1 MILHL
6 NRNAFAFSLA
16 GLAFLLYFSVFAN
29 ARVKHVYKLMLMD
42 YRGNTKIEYTTSDP
56 STYIVYNGG
65 SALIKGFR
73 VLERWSVHVNASLYG
88 KSLVDLD
95 PAKFRRAVV
104 SNSLNATKPV
114 ALPTSTAVS
123 AQVYQVNGDPNLTP
137 PLVSIG
143 ASSDL
148 LNSSFASVG
157 LLSRQARDR
166 FAKVGE
172 VGKTARVSHLVTP
185 RIQSVVGTSVD
196 SVDAEM
202 ADISQVTDYD
212 LSQSSAAIPKTNDP
226 KTNELGKSL
235 YTGLALTQRSGL
247 GQLDQKDPLVQKLD
261 STVLRRLRRYDGL
274 ITLAATRNGLDP
286 NLLKALVYIESAG
299 NYKAVSPKQA
309 MGLTQLRIP
318 TAREMGVKNI
328 FNPQQNLL
336 GGAKYLSQ
344 QLKTFKKEST
354 ALAAYNAGP
363 TRVRR
368 NNTLPTET
376 RNYVKRVL
384 AVRDILASR

>member
-73 VLERWSVHVNASLYG
+73 VLERWSVHVDASLYG
-88 KSLVDLD
+88 QSLVDLD
-95 PAKFRRAVV
+95 PAKYRKAVV
-104 SNSLNATKPV
+104 SSSLNATR
-114 ALPTSTAVS
+114 SVS
-123 AQVYQVNGDPNLTP
+123 PSATTVMNAQMLQVNDNSSRTS
-137 PLVSIG
+137 PLATTDIN
-143 ASSDL
+143 SDL
-148 LNSSFASVG
+148 LNNSFVG
-157 LLSRQARDR
+157 PRLAARQNKDR
-166 FAKVGE
+166 FAKVGGF
-172 VGKTARVSHLVTP
+172 GKTTRVSHLVTP
-185 RIQSVVGTSVD
+185 GIQGVAVTSVD
-196 SVDAEM
+196 GET
-202 ADISQVTDYD
+202 ADISQETGLD
-212 LSQSSAAIPKTNDP
+212 LSQPLTVIPKA
-226 KTNELGKSL
+226 NELGKSI
-235 YTGLALTQRSGL
+235 YAGSVSTQRKDL
-247 GQLDQKDPLVQKLD
+247 AQKDLLVKKLD
-261 STVLRRLRRYDGL
+261 STVLRRLRRYDRL
-274 ITLAATRNGLDP
+274 ITHAAAQNGLDP

-299 NYKAVSPKQA
+299 NYKAVSPKRA

-318 TAREMGVKNI
+318 TAREMGVKNV

-344 QLKTFKKEST
+344 QLKAFKNEST

-368 NNTLPTET
+368 GNTLPTET
-376 RNYVKRVL
+376 RSYVKRVL
-384 AVRDILASR
+384 AVRNILASR

>member
-73 VLERWSVHVNASLYG
+73 VLERWSVHVDASLYG
-88 KSLVDLD
+88 QSLVDLD
-95 PAKFRRAVV
+95 PAQYRKAVV
-104 SNSLNATKPV
+104 SSSLNATRAVSPS
-114 ALPTSTAVS
+114 ATTAVN
-123 AQVYQVNGDPNLTP
+123 AQMLQVND
-137 PLVSIG
+137 
-143 ASSDL
+143 
-148 LNSSFASVG
+148 NSSRISPLATIDVNSDSLNNSFVG
-157 LLSRQARDR
+157 SRLASRQDKDR
-166 FAKVGE
+166 FAKVGGF
-172 VGKTARVSHLVTP
+172 GKTTRVSYLVTP
-185 RIQSVVGTSVD
+185 GIQGVAVTSVD
-196 SVDAEM
+196 GET
-202 ADISQVTDYD
+202 ADISQETGLDFD
-212 LSQSSAAIPKTNDP
+212 LSQPLTVIPEV
-226 KTNELGKSL
+226 NELGKSI
-235 YTGLALTQRSGL
+235 YDGSVSTQRRDL
-247 GQLDQKDPLVQKLD
+247 AQKDPLVKKLD
-261 STVLRRLRRYDGL
+261 STVLRRLRRYDRL
-274 ITLAATRNGLDP
+274 ITHAAAQNGLDP

-299 NYKAVSPKQA
+299 NYKAVSPKRA

-318 TAREMGVKNI
+318 TAREMGVKNV

-344 QLKTFKKEST
+344 QLKAFKNEST

-368 NNTLPTET
+368 GNTLPTET
-376 RNYVKRVL
+376 RSYVKRVL
-384 AVRDILASR
+384 AVRNILASK

>member
-73 VLERWSVHVNASLYG
+73 VLERWSVHVDASLYG
-88 KSLVDLD
+88 QSLVDLD
-95 PAKFRRAVV
+95 PAQYRKAVV
-104 SNSLNATKPV
+104 SSSLNATRAVSPS
-114 ALPTSTAVS
+114 ATTAVN
-123 AQVYQVNGDPNLTP
+123 AQMLQVNDNSSRTS
-137 PLVSIG
+137 PLATIDIN
-143 ASSDL
+143 SDL
-148 LNSSFASVG
+148 LNNSFVG
-157 LLSRQARDR
+157 ARLASRQNKDR
-166 FAKVGE
+166 FAKVGGF
-172 VGKTARVSHLVTP
+172 GKTTRVSHLVTP
-185 RIQSVVGTSVD
+185 GIQGVAVTSVD
-196 SVDAEM
+196 GET
-202 ADISQVTDYD
+202 ADVSQETGLDFD
-212 LSQSSAAIPKTNDP
+212 LSQPLTVIPEANK
-226 KTNELGKSL
+226 LGKSI
-235 YTGLALTQRSGL
+235 YAGSVSTQRKDL
-247 GQLDQKDPLVQKLD
+247 AQKDPLVKKLD
-261 STVLRRLRRYDGL
+261 STVLRRLRRYDRL
-274 ITLAATRNGLDP
+274 ITHAAAQNGLDP

-318 TAREMGVKNI
+318 TAREMGVKNV

-344 QLKTFKKEST
+344 QLKAFKNEST

-368 NNTLPTET
+368 GNTLPTET
-376 RNYVKRVL
+376 RSYVKRVL
-384 AVRDILASR
+384 AVRNILASR

>member
-73 VLERWSVHVNASLYG
+73 VLERWSVHVDASLYG
-88 KSLVDLD
+88 QSLVDLD
-95 PAKFRRAVV
+95 PAQYRKAVV
-104 SNSLNATKPV
+104 SSSLNATRAVSPS
-114 ALPTSTAVS
+114 ATTAVN
-123 AQVYQVNGDPNLTP
+123 AQMLQVNDNSIRTP
-137 PLVSIG
+137 TLATIDVN
-143 ASSDL
+143 SDL
-148 LNSSFASVG
+148 LNNSFVG
-157 LLSRQARDR
+157 SRLASRQDKDR
-166 FAKVGE
+166 FAKVEGF
-172 VGKTARVSHLVTP
+172 GKTTRVSYLVTP
-185 RIQSVVGTSVD
+185 AIQGVAVTSID
-196 SVDAEM
+196 GET
-202 ADISQVTDYD
+202 ADIPQETGLDFD
-212 LSQSSAAIPKTNDP
+212 LSQPLTVIPEANK
-226 KTNELGKSL
+226 LGKSI
-235 YTGLALTQRSGL
+235 YAGSVSTQRKDL
-247 GQLDQKDPLVQKLD
+247 AQKDPLVKKLD
-261 STVLRRLRRYDGL
+261 STVLRRLRRYDRL
-274 ITLAATRNGLDP
+274 ITHAAAQNGLDP

-299 NYKAVSPKQA
+299 NYKAVSPKRA

-318 TAREMGVKNI
+318 TAREMGVKNV

-344 QLKTFKKEST
+344 QLKAFKNEST

-368 NNTLPTET
+368 GNTLPTET
-376 RNYVKRVL
+376 RSYVKRVL
-384 AVRDILASR
+384 AVRNILASR

>member
-16 GLAFLLYFSVFAN
+16 GLAFLLYFSVFAD

-73 VLERWSVHVNASLYG
+73 VLERWSVHVDASLYG
-88 KSLVDLD
+88 QSLVDLD
-95 PAKFRRAVV
+95 PAKYRKAVV
-104 SNSLNATKPV
+104 SSSLNATRSVSPS
-114 ALPTSTAVS
+114 TTTAVN
-123 AQVYQVNGDPNLTP
+123 AQMLQVNDNSSRTS
-137 PLVSIG
+137 PLATIDIN
-143 ASSDL
+143 SDL
-148 LNSSFASVG
+148 LNNSFVG
-157 LLSRQARDR
+157 ARLASRQNKDR
-166 FAKVGE
+166 FAKVGRF
-172 VGKTARVSHLVTP
+172 GKTTRVSHLVTP
-185 RIQSVVGTSVD
+185 GIQGVAVTSVD
-196 SVDAEM
+196 GET
-202 ADISQVTDYD
+202 ADISQETGLD
-212 LSQSSAAIPKTNDP
+212 LSQPLTVIPKA
-226 KTNELGKSL
+226 NELGKSI
-235 YTGLALTQRSGL
+235 YAGSVSTQRKDL
-247 GQLDQKDPLVQKLD
+247 AQKDLLVKKLD
-261 STVLRRLRRYDGL
+261 STVLRRLRRYDRL
-274 ITLAATRNGLDP
+274 ITHAAAQNDLDP

-299 NYKAVSPKQA
+299 NYKAVSPKRA

-318 TAREMGVKNI
+318 TAREMGVKNV

-344 QLKTFKKEST
+344 QLKAFKNEST

-368 NNTLPTET
+368 GNTLPTET
-376 RNYVKRVL
+376 RSYVKRVL
-384 AVRDILASR
+384 AVRNILASR

>member
-73 VLERWSVHVNASLYG
+73 VLERWSVHVDASLYG
-88 KSLVDLD
+88 QSLVDLD
-95 PAKFRRAVV
+95 PAQYRKAVV
-104 SNSLNATKPV
+104 SSSLNATRAVSPS
-114 ALPTSTAVS
+114 ATTAVN
-123 AQVYQVNGDPNLTP
+123 AQMLQVNDNSSRIS
-137 PLVSIG
+137 PLATIDVN
-143 ASSDL
+143 SDL
-148 LNSSFASVG
+148 LNNSFVG
-157 LLSRQARDR
+157 SRLASRQDKDR
-166 FAKVGE
+166 FAKVGGF
-172 VGKTARVSHLVTP
+172 GKTTRVSYLVTP
-185 RIQSVVGTSVD
+185 GIQGVAVTSVD
-196 SVDAEM
+196 GET
-202 ADISQVTDYD
+202 ADISQEIGLDFD
-212 LSQSSAAIPKTNDP
+212 LSQPLAVIPEA
-226 KTNELGKSL
+226 NELGKPI
-235 YTGLALTQRSGL
+235 YAGLVSAQRKDL
-247 GQLDQKDPLVQKLD
+247 AQKDPLVKKLD
-261 STVLRRLRRYDGL
+261 STVLRRLRRYDRL
-274 ITLAATRNGLDP
+274 ITHAAAQNGLDP

-299 NYKAVSPKQA
+299 NYKAVSPKRA

-318 TAREMGVKNI
+318 TAREMGVKNV

-344 QLKTFKKEST
+344 QLKAFKNEST

-368 NNTLPTET
+368 GNTLPTET
-376 RNYVKRVL
+376 RSYVKRVL
-384 AVRDILASR
+384 AVRNILASR

>member
-6 NRNAFAFSLA
+6 NRNAFAFPLA

-73 VLERWSVHVNASLYG
+73 VLERWSVHVDASLYG
-88 KSLVDLD
+88 QSLVDLD
-95 PAKFRRAVV
+95 PAKYRKAVV
-104 SNSLNATKPV
+104 SSSLNATRSVSPS
-114 ALPTSTAVS
+114 TTTAVN
-123 AQVYQVNGDPNLTP
+123 AQMLQVNDNSSRTS
-137 PLVSIG
+137 PLATIDIN
-143 ASSDL
+143 SDL
-148 LNSSFASVG
+148 LNNSFVG
-157 LLSRQARDR
+157 ARLASRQNKDR
-166 FAKVGE
+166 FAKVGGF
-172 VGKTARVSHLVTP
+172 GKTTRVSHLVTP
-185 RIQSVVGTSVD
+185 GIQGVAVTSVD
-196 SVDAEM
+196 GET
-202 ADISQVTDYD
+202 ADISQETGLD
-212 LSQSSAAIPKTNDP
+212 LSQPLTVIPKA
-226 KTNELGKSL
+226 NELGKSI
-235 YTGLALTQRSGL
+235 YAGSVSTQRKDL
-247 GQLDQKDPLVQKLD
+247 AQKDLLVKKLD
-261 STVLRRLRRYDGL
+261 STVLRRLRRYDRL
-274 ITLAATRNGLDP
+274 ITHAAAQNGLDP

-299 NYKAVSPKQA
+299 NYKAVSPKRA

-318 TAREMGVKNI
+318 TAREMGVKNV

-344 QLKTFKKEST
+344 QLKAFKNEST

-368 NNTLPTET
+368 GNTLPTET
-376 RNYVKRVL
+376 RSYVKRVL
-384 AVRDILASR
+384 AVRNILASR

>member
-73 VLERWSVHVNASLYG
+73 VLERWSVHVDASLYG
-88 KSLVDLD
+88 QSLVDLD
-95 PAKFRRAVV
+95 PAQYRKAVV
-104 SNSLNATKPV
+104 SSSLNATRAVSPS
-114 ALPTSTAVS
+114 ATTAVN
-123 AQVYQVNGDPNLTP
+123 AQMLQVNDNSIRTP
-137 PLVSIG
+137 PLATIDVN
-143 ASSDL
+143 SDL
-148 LNSSFASVG
+148 LNNSFVG
-157 LLSRQARDR
+157 SRLASRQDKDR
-166 FAKVGE
+166 FAKVGGF
-172 VGKTARVSHLVTP
+172 GKTTRVSYLVTP
-185 RIQSVVGTSVD
+185 GIQGVAVTSVD
-196 SVDAEM
+196 GET
-202 ADISQVTDYD
+202 ADISQETGLDFD
-212 LSQSSAAIPKTNDP
+212 LSQPLTVIPEANK
-226 KTNELGKSL
+226 LGKSI
-235 YTGLALTQRSGL
+235 YAGSVSTQRKDL
-247 GQLDQKDPLVQKLD
+247 AQKDPLVKKLD
-261 STVLRRLRRYDGL
+261 STVLRRLRRYDRL
-274 ITLAATRNGLDP
+274 ITHAAAQNGLDP

-299 NYKAVSPKQA
+299 NYKAVSPKRA

-318 TAREMGVKNI
+318 TAREMGVKNV

-344 QLKTFKKEST
+344 QLKAFKNEST

-368 NNTLPTET
+368 GNTLPTET
-376 RNYVKRVL
+376 RSYVKRVL
-384 AVRDILASR
+384 AVRNILASR

>member
-73 VLERWSVHVNASLYG
+73 VLERWSVHVDASLYG
-88 KSLVDLD
+88 QSLVDLD
-95 PAKFRRAVV
+95 PAKYRKAVV
-104 SNSLNATKPV
+104 SSSLNATRSVSPS
-114 ALPTSTAVS
+114 ATTAVN
-123 AQVYQVNGDPNLTP
+123 AQMLQVNDNSSRTS
-137 PLVSIG
+137 PLATIDIN
-143 ASSDL
+143 SDL
-148 LNSSFASVG
+148 LNNSFVG
-157 LLSRQARDR
+157 ARLASRQNKDR
-166 FAKVGE
+166 FAKVGGF
-172 VGKTARVSHLVTP
+172 GKTTRVSHLVTP
-185 RIQSVVGTSVD
+185 GIQGVAVTSVD
-196 SVDAEM
+196 GET
-202 ADISQVTDYD
+202 ADISQETGFD
-212 LSQSSAAIPKTNDP
+212 LSQPLTVIPKA
-226 KTNELGKSL
+226 NELGKSI
-235 YTGLALTQRSGL
+235 YAGSVSTQRKDL
-247 GQLDQKDPLVQKLD
+247 AQKDLLVKKLD
-261 STVLRRLRRYDGL
+261 STVLRRLRRYDRL
-274 ITLAATRNGLDP
+274 ITHAAAQNDLDP

-299 NYKAVSPKQA
+299 NYKAVSPKRA

-318 TAREMGVKNI
+318 TAREMGVKNV

-344 QLKTFKKEST
+344 QLKAFKNEST

-368 NNTLPTET
+368 GNTLPTET
-376 RNYVKRVL
+376 RSYVKRVL
-384 AVRDILASR
+384 AVRNILASR

>member
-73 VLERWSVHVNASLYG
+73 VLERWSVHVDASLYG
-88 KSLVDLD
+88 QSLVDLD
-95 PAKFRRAVV
+95 PAQYRKAVV
-104 SNSLNATKPV
+104 SSSLNATRAVSPS
-114 ALPTSTAVS
+114 ATTAVN
-123 AQVYQVNGDPNLTP
+123 AQMLQVNDNSIRTP
-137 PLVSIG
+137 PLATIDVN
-143 ASSDL
+143 SDL
-148 LNSSFASVG
+148 LNNSFVG
-157 LLSRQARDR
+157 SRLASRQDKDR
-166 FAKVGE
+166 FAKVGGF
-172 VGKTARVSHLVTP
+172 GKTTRVSYLVTP
-185 RIQSVVGTSVD
+185 GIQGVAVTSVD
-196 SVDAEM
+196 GET
-202 ADISQVTDYD
+202 ADISQETGLDFD
-212 LSQSSAAIPKTNDP
+212 LSQPLTVIPEA
-226 KTNELGKSL
+226 NELGKSI
-235 YTGLALTQRSGL
+235 YAGSVSTQRKDL
-247 GQLDQKDPLVQKLD
+247 AQKDPLVKKLD
-261 STVLRRLRRYDGL
+261 STVLRRLRRYDRL
-274 ITLAATRNGLDP
+274 ITHAAAQNGLDP

-299 NYKAVSPKQA
+299 NYKAVSPKRA

-318 TAREMGVKNI
+318 TAREMGVKNV

-344 QLKTFKKEST
+344 QLKAFKNEST

-368 NNTLPTET
+368 GNTLPTET
-376 RNYVKRVL
+376 RSYVKRVL
-384 AVRDILASR
+384 AVRNILASR

>member
-73 VLERWSVHVNASLYG
+73 VLERWSVHVDASLYG
-88 KSLVDLD
+88 QSLVDLD
-95 PAKFRRAVV
+95 PAKYRKAVV
-104 SNSLNATKPV
+104 SSSLNATRSVSPS
-114 ALPTSTAVS
+114 ATTAVN
-123 AQVYQVNGDPNLTP
+123 AQMLQVNDNSSRTS
-137 PLVSIG
+137 PLATIDIN
-143 ASSDL
+143 SDL
-148 LNSSFASVG
+148 LNNSFVG
-157 LLSRQARDR
+157 ARLASRQNKDR
-166 FAKVGE
+166 FAKVGGF
-172 VGKTARVSHLVTP
+172 GKTTRVSHLVTP
-185 RIQSVVGTSVD
+185 GIQGVAVTSVD
-196 SVDAEM
+196 GET
-202 ADISQVTDYD
+202 ADISQETGLD
-212 LSQSSAAIPKTNDP
+212 LSQPLTVIPKA
-226 KTNELGKSL
+226 NELGKSI
-235 YTGLALTQRSGL
+235 YAGSVSTQRKDL
-247 GQLDQKDPLVQKLD
+247 AQKDLLVKKLD
-261 STVLRRLRRYDGL
+261 STVLRRLRRYDRL
-274 ITLAATRNGLDP
+274 ITHAAAQNGLDP

-299 NYKAVSPKQA
+299 NYKAVSPKRA

-318 TAREMGVKNI
+318 TAREMGVKNV

-344 QLKTFKKEST
+344 QLKAFKNEST

-368 NNTLPTET
+368 GNTLPTET
-376 RNYVKRVL
+376 RSYVKRVL
-384 AVRDILASR
+384 AVRNILASR

>member
-6 NRNAFAFSLA
+6 NRNAFAFPLA

-73 VLERWSVHVNASLYG
+73 VLERWSVHVDASLYG
-88 KSLVDLD
+88 QSLVDLD
-95 PAKFRRAVV
+95 PAQYRKAVV
-104 SNSLNATKPV
+104 SSSLNATRAVSPS
-114 ALPTSTAVS
+114 ATTAVN
-123 AQVYQVNGDPNLTP
+123 AQMLQVNDNSIRTP
-137 PLVSIG
+137 PLATIDVN
-143 ASSDL
+143 SDL
-148 LNSSFASVG
+148 LNNSFVG
-157 LLSRQARDR
+157 SRLASRQDKDR
-166 FAKVGE
+166 FAKVGGF
-172 VGKTARVSHLVTP
+172 GKTTRVSYLVTP
-185 RIQSVVGTSVD
+185 AIQGVAVTSID
-196 SVDAEM
+196 GET
-202 ADISQVTDYD
+202 ADIPQETGLDFD
-212 LSQSSAAIPKTNDP
+212 LSQPLTVIPEANK
-226 KTNELGKSL
+226 LGKSI
-235 YTGLALTQRSGL
+235 YAGSVSTQRKDL
-247 GQLDQKDPLVQKLD
+247 AQKDPLVKKLD
-261 STVLRRLRRYDGL
+261 STVLRRLRRYDRL
-274 ITLAATRNGLDP
+274 ITHAAAQNGLDP

-299 NYKAVSPKQA
+299 NYKAVSPKRA

-318 TAREMGVKNI
+318 TAREMGVKNV

-344 QLKTFKKEST
+344 QLKAFKNEST

-368 NNTLPTET
+368 GNTLPTET
-376 RNYVKRVL
+376 RSYVKRVL
-384 AVRDILASR
+384 AVRNILASR

>member
-73 VLERWSVHVNASLYG
+73 VLERWSVHVDASLYG
-88 KSLVDLD
+88 QSLVDLD
-95 PAKFRRAVV
+95 PAQYRKAVV
-104 SNSLNATKPV
+104 SSSLNATRAVSPS
-114 ALPTSTAVS
+114 ATTAVN
-123 AQVYQVNGDPNLTP
+123 AQMLQVNDNSIRTP
-137 PLVSIG
+137 PLATIDVN
-143 ASSDL
+143 SDL
-148 LNSSFASVG
+148 LNNSFVG
-157 LLSRQARDR
+157 SRLASRQDKDR
-166 FAKVGE
+166 FAKVGGF
-172 VGKTARVSHLVTP
+172 GKTTRVSYLVTP
-185 RIQSVVGTSVD
+185 AIQGVAVTSID
-196 SVDAEM
+196 GET
-202 ADISQVTDYD
+202 ADIPQETGLDFD
-212 LSQSSAAIPKTNDP
+212 LSQPLTVIPEA
-226 KTNELGKSL
+226 NELGKSI
-235 YTGLALTQRSGL
+235 YAGSVSTQRKDL
-247 GQLDQKDPLVQKLD
+247 AQKDPLVKKLD
-261 STVLRRLRRYDGL
+261 STVLRRLRRYDRL
-274 ITLAATRNGLDP
+274 ITHAAAQNGLDP

-299 NYKAVSPKQA
+299 NYKAVSPKRA

-318 TAREMGVKNI
+318 TAREMGVKNV

-344 QLKTFKKEST
+344 QLKAFKNEST

-368 NNTLPTET
+368 GNTLPTET
-376 RNYVKRVL
+376 RSYVKRVL
-384 AVRDILASR
+384 AVRNILASR

>member
-6 NRNAFAFSLA
+6 NRNAFAFPLA

-73 VLERWSVHVNASLYG
+73 VLERWSVHVDASLYG
-88 KSLVDLD
+88 QSLVDLD
-95 PAKFRRAVV
+95 PAQYRKAVV
-104 SNSLNATKPV
+104 SSSLNATRAVSPS
-114 ALPTSTAVS
+114 ATTAVN
-123 AQVYQVNGDPNLTP
+123 AQMLQVNDNSSRTS
-137 PLVSIG
+137 PLATIDIN
-143 ASSDL
+143 SDL
-148 LNSSFASVG
+148 LNNSFVG
-157 LLSRQARDR
+157 PRLAARQNKDR
-166 FAKVGE
+166 FAKVGGF
-172 VGKTARVSHLVTP
+172 GKTTRVSHLVTP
-185 RIQSVVGTSVD
+185 GIQGVAVTSID
-196 SVDAEM
+196 GET
-202 ADISQVTDYD
+202 ADIPQETGLDFD
-212 LSQSSAAIPKTNDP
+212 LSQPLTVIPEANK
-226 KTNELGKSL
+226 LGKSI
-235 YTGLALTQRSGL
+235 YAGSVSTQRKDL
-247 GQLDQKDPLVQKLD
+247 AQKDLLVKKLD
-261 STVLRRLRRYDGL
+261 STVLRRLRRYDRL
-274 ITLAATRNGLDP
+274 ITHAAAQNGLDP

-299 NYKAVSPKQA
+299 NYKAVSPKRA

-318 TAREMGVKNI
+318 TAREMGVKNV

-344 QLKTFKKEST
+344 QLKAFKNEST

-368 NNTLPTET
+368 GNTLPTET
-376 RNYVKRVL
+376 RSYVKRVL
-384 AVRDILASR
+384 AVRNILASR

>member
-16 GLAFLLYFSVFAN
+16 GLAFLLYFSVFAD

-73 VLERWSVHVNASLYG
+73 VLERWSVHVDASLYG
-88 KSLVDLD
+88 QSLVDLD
-95 PAKFRRAVV
+95 PAKYRKAVV
-104 SNSLNATKPV
+104 SSSLNATRSVSPS
-114 ALPTSTAVS
+114 ATTAVN
-123 AQVYQVNGDPNLTP
+123 AQMLQVNDNSSRTS
-137 PLVSIG
+137 PLATIDIN
-143 ASSDL
+143 SDL
-148 LNSSFASVG
+148 LNNSFVG
-157 LLSRQARDR
+157 ARLASRQNKDR
-166 FAKVGE
+166 FAKVGGF
-172 VGKTARVSHLVTP
+172 GKTTRVSHLVTP
-185 RIQSVVGTSVD
+185 GIQGVAVTSVD
-196 SVDAEM
+196 GET
-202 ADISQVTDYD
+202 ADISQETGLD
-212 LSQSSAAIPKTNDP
+212 LSQPLTVIPKA
-226 KTNELGKSL
+226 NELGKSI
-235 YTGLALTQRSGL
+235 YAGSVSTQRKDL
-247 GQLDQKDPLVQKLD
+247 AQKDLLVKKLD
-261 STVLRRLRRYDGL
+261 STVLRRLRRYDRL
-274 ITLAATRNGLDP
+274 ITHAAAQNDLDP

-299 NYKAVSPKQA
+299 NYKAVSPKRA

-318 TAREMGVKNI
+318 TAREMGVKNV

-344 QLKTFKKEST
+344 QLKAFKNEST

-368 NNTLPTET
+368 GNTLPTET
-376 RNYVKRVL
+376 RSYVKRVL
-384 AVRDILASR
+384 AVRNILASR

>member
-73 VLERWSVHVNASLYG
+73 VLERWSVHVDASLYG
-88 KSLVDLD
+88 QSLVDLD
-95 PAKFRRAVV
+95 PAQYRKAVV
-104 SNSLNATKPV
+104 SSSLNATRSVSPS
-114 ALPTSTAVS
+114 ATTAVN
-123 AQVYQVNGDPNLTP
+123 AQMLQVNDNSIRTP
-137 PLVSIG
+137 PLATIDVN
-143 ASSDL
+143 SDL
-148 LNSSFASVG
+148 LNNSFVG
-157 LLSRQARDR
+157 SRLASRQDKDR
-166 FAKVGE
+166 FAKVGGF
-172 VGKTARVSHLVTP
+172 GKTTRVSYLVTP
-185 RIQSVVGTSVD
+185 AIQGVAVTSID
-196 SVDAEM
+196 GET
-202 ADISQVTDYD
+202 ADIPQETGLDFD
-212 LSQSSAAIPKTNDP
+212 LSQPLTVIPEA
-226 KTNELGKSL
+226 NELGKSI
-235 YTGLALTQRSGL
+235 YAGSVSTQRKDL
-247 GQLDQKDPLVQKLD
+247 AQKDPLVKKLD
-261 STVLRRLRRYDGL
+261 STVLRRLRRYDRL
-274 ITLAATRNGLDP
+274 ITHAAAQNGLDP

-299 NYKAVSPKQA
+299 NYKAVSPKRA

-318 TAREMGVKNI
+318 TAREMGVKNV

-344 QLKTFKKEST
+344 QLKAFKNEST

-368 NNTLPTET
+368 GNTLPTET
-376 RNYVKRVL
+376 RSYVKRVL
-384 AVRDILASR
+384 AVRNILASR

>member
-73 VLERWSVHVNASLYG
+73 VLERWSVHVDASLYG
-88 KSLVDLD
+88 QSLVDLD
-95 PAKFRRAVV
+95 PAQYRKAVV
-104 SNSLNATKPV
+104 SSSLNATRAVSPS
-114 ALPTSTAVS
+114 ATTAVN
-123 AQVYQVNGDPNLTP
+123 AQMLQVNDNSIRTP
-137 PLVSIG
+137 PLATIDVN
-143 ASSDL
+143 SDL
-148 LNSSFASVG
+148 LNNSFVG
-157 LLSRQARDR
+157 SRLASRQDKDR
-166 FAKVGE
+166 FAKVEGFC
-172 VGKTARVSHLVTP
+172 KASRVSYLVTP
-185 RIQSVVGTSVD
+185 GIPGVAVTSVD
-196 SVDAEM
+196 GET
-202 ADISQVTDYD
+202 ADISQETGLDFD
-212 LSQSSAAIPKTNDP
+212 LSQPLTVIPEV
-226 KTNELGKSL
+226 NELGKSI
-235 YTGLALTQRSGL
+235 YAGSVSTQRKDL
-247 GQLDQKDPLVQKLD
+247 AQKDPLVKKLD
-261 STVLRRLRRYDGL
+261 STVLRRLRRYDRL
-274 ITLAATRNGLDP
+274 ITHAAAQNDLDP

-299 NYKAVSPKQA
+299 NYKAVSPKRA

-318 TAREMGVKNI
+318 TAREMGVKNV

-344 QLKTFKKEST
+344 QLKAFKNEST

-368 NNTLPTET
+368 GNTLPTET
-376 RNYVKRVL
+376 RSYVKRVL
-384 AVRDILASR
+384 AVRNILASR

>member
-73 VLERWSVHVNASLYG
+73 VLERWSVHVDASLYG
-88 KSLVDLD
+88 QSLVDLD
-95 PAKFRRAVV
+95 PAQYRKAVV
-104 SNSLNATKPV
+104 SSSLNATRAVSPS
-114 ALPTSTAVS
+114 ATTAVN
-123 AQVYQVNGDPNLTP
+123 AQMLQVNDNSIRTP
-137 PLVSIG
+137 PLATIDVN
-143 ASSDL
+143 SDL
-148 LNSSFASVG
+148 LNNSFVG
-157 LLSRQARDR
+157 SRLASRQDKDR
-166 FAKVGE
+166 FAKVGGF
-172 VGKTARVSHLVTP
+172 GKTTRVSYLVTP
-185 RIQSVVGTSVD
+185 GIQGVAVTSID
-196 SVDAEM
+196 GET
-202 ADISQVTDYD
+202 ADIPQETGLDFD
-212 LSQSSAAIPKTNDP
+212 LSQPLTVIPEANK
-226 KTNELGKSL
+226 LGKSI
-235 YTGLALTQRSGL
+235 YAGSVSTQRKDL
-247 GQLDQKDPLVQKLD
+247 AQKDPLVKKLD
-261 STVLRRLRRYDGL
+261 STVLRRLRRYDRL
-274 ITLAATRNGLDP
+274 ITHAAAQNGLDP

-299 NYKAVSPKQA
+299 NYKAVSPKRA

-318 TAREMGVKNI
+318 TAREMGVKNV

-344 QLKTFKKEST
+344 QLKAFKNEST

-368 NNTLPTET
+368 GNTLPTET
-376 RNYVKRVL
+376 RSYVKRVL
-384 AVRDILASR
+384 AVRNILASR

>member
-73 VLERWSVHVNASLYG
+73 VLERWSVHVDASLYG
-88 KSLVDLD
+88 QSLVDLD
-95 PAKFRRAVV
+95 PAKYRKAVV
-104 SNSLNATKPV
+104 SSSLNATRSVSPS
-114 ALPTSTAVS
+114 ATTAVN
-123 AQVYQVNGDPNLTP
+123 AQMLQVNDNSSRTS
-137 PLVSIG
+137 PLATIDIN
-143 ASSDL
+143 SDL
-148 LNSSFASVG
+148 LNNSFVG
-157 LLSRQARDR
+157 ARLASRQNKDR
-166 FAKVGE
+166 FAKVGGF
-172 VGKTARVSHLVTP
+172 GKTTRVSHLVTP
-185 RIQSVVGTSVD
+185 GIQGVAVTSVD
-196 SVDAEM
+196 GET
-202 ADISQVTDYD
+202 ADVSQETGLDFD
-212 LSQSSAAIPKTNDP
+212 LSQPLTVIPEANK
-226 KTNELGKSL
+226 LGKSI
-235 YTGLALTQRSGL
+235 YAGSVSTQRKDL
-247 GQLDQKDPLVQKLD
+247 AQKDPLVKKLD
-261 STVLRRLRRYDGL
+261 STVLRRLRRYDRL
-274 ITLAATRNGLDP
+274 ITHAAAQNGLDP

-299 NYKAVSPKQA
+299 NYKAVSPKRA

-318 TAREMGVKNI
+318 TAREMGVKNV

-344 QLKTFKKEST
+344 QLKAFKNEST

-368 NNTLPTET
+368 GNTLPTET
-376 RNYVKRVL
+376 RSYVKRVL
-384 AVRDILASR
+384 AVRNILASR

>member
-73 VLERWSVHVNASLYG
+73 VLERWSVHVDASLYG
-88 KSLVDLD
+88 QSLVDLD
-95 PAKFRRAVV
+95 PAKYRKAVV
-104 SNSLNATKPV
+104 SSSLNATRSVSPS
-114 ALPTSTAVS
+114 ATTAVN
-123 AQVYQVNGDPNLTP
+123 AQMLQVNDNSSRTS
-137 PLVSIG
+137 PLATIDIN
-143 ASSDL
+143 SDL
-148 LNSSFASVG
+148 LNNSFVG
-157 LLSRQARDR
+157 ARLASRQNKDR
-166 FAKVGE
+166 FAKVGGF
-172 VGKTARVSHLVTP
+172 GKTTRVSHLVTP
-185 RIQSVVGTSVD
+185 GIQGVAVTSVD
-196 SVDAEM
+196 GKT
-202 ADISQVTDYD
+202 ADISQETGLD
-212 LSQSSAAIPKTNDP
+212 LSQPLTVIPKA
-226 KTNELGKSL
+226 NELGKSI
-235 YTGLALTQRSGL
+235 YAGSVSTQRKDL
-247 GQLDQKDPLVQKLD
+247 AQKDLLVKKLD
-261 STVLRRLRRYDGL
+261 STVLRRLRRYDRL
-274 ITLAATRNGLDP
+274 ITHAAAQNDLDP

-299 NYKAVSPKQA
+299 NYKAVSPKRA

-318 TAREMGVKNI
+318 TAREMGVKNV

-344 QLKTFKKEST
+344 QLKAFKNEST

-368 NNTLPTET
+368 GNTLPTET
-376 RNYVKRVL
+376 RSYVKRVL
-384 AVRDILASR
+384 AVRNILASR

>member
-73 VLERWSVHVNASLYG
+73 VLERWSVHVDASLYG
-88 KSLVDLD
+88 QSLVDLD
-95 PAKFRRAVV
+95 PAQYRKAVV
-104 SNSLNATKPV
+104 SSSLNATRAVSPS
-114 ALPTSTAVS
+114 ATTAVN
-123 AQVYQVNGDPNLTP
+123 AQMLQVND
-137 PLVSIG
+137 
-143 ASSDL
+143 
-148 LNSSFASVG
+148 NSSRISPLATIDVNSDSLNNSFVG
-157 LLSRQARDR
+157 SRLASRQDKDR
-166 FAKVGE
+166 FAKVGGF
-172 VGKTARVSHLVTP
+172 GKTTRVSYLVTP
-185 RIQSVVGTSVD
+185 AIQGVAVTSID
-196 SVDAEM
+196 GET
-202 ADISQVTDYD
+202 ADIPQETGLDFD
-212 LSQSSAAIPKTNDP
+212 LSQPLTVIPEANK
-226 KTNELGKSL
+226 LGKSI
-235 YTGLALTQRSGL
+235 YAGSVSTQRKDL
-247 GQLDQKDPLVQKLD
+247 AQKDPLVKKLD
-261 STVLRRLRRYDGL
+261 STVLRRLRRYDRL
-274 ITLAATRNGLDP
+274 ITHAAAQNGLDP

-299 NYKAVSPKQA
+299 NYKAVSPKRA

-318 TAREMGVKNI
+318 TAREMGVKNV

-344 QLKTFKKEST
+344 QLKAFKNEST

-368 NNTLPTET
+368 GNTLPTET
-376 RNYVKRVL
+376 RSYVKRVL
-384 AVRDILASR
+384 AVRNILASR

>member
-73 VLERWSVHVNASLYG
+73 VLERWSVHVDASLYG
-88 KSLVDLD
+88 QSLVDLD
-95 PAKFRRAVV
+95 PAQYRKAVV
-104 SNSLNATKPV
+104 SSSLNATRAVSPS
-114 ALPTSTAVS
+114 ATTAVN
-123 AQVYQVNGDPNLTP
+123 AQMLQVNDNSIRIS
-137 PLVSIG
+137 PLATIDVN
-143 ASSDL
+143 SDL
-148 LNSSFASVG
+148 LNNSFVG
-157 LLSRQARDR
+157 SRLASRQDKDR
-166 FAKVGE
+166 FAKVGGF
-172 VGKTARVSHLVTP
+172 GKTTRVSYLVTP
-185 RIQSVVGTSVD
+185 AIQGVAVTSID
-196 SVDAEM
+196 GET
-202 ADISQVTDYD
+202 ADIPQETGLD
-212 LSQSSAAIPKTNDP
+212 LSQSLTVIPKAD
-226 KTNELGKSL
+226 ELGKSI
-235 YTGLALTQRSGL
+235 YAGSVSTQRKDL
-247 GQLDQKDPLVQKLD
+247 AQKDLLVKKLD
-261 STVLRRLRRYDGL
+261 STVLRRLRRYDRL
-274 ITLAATRNGLDP
+274 ITHAAAQNGLDP

-299 NYKAVSPKQA
+299 NYKAVSPKRA

-318 TAREMGVKNI
+318 TAREMGVKNV

-344 QLKTFKKEST
+344 QLKAFKNEST

-368 NNTLPTET
+368 GNTLPTET
-376 RNYVKRVL
+376 RSYVKRVL
-384 AVRDILASR
+384 AVRNILASR

>member
-73 VLERWSVHVNASLYG
+73 VLERWSVHVDASLYG
-88 KSLVDLD
+88 QSLVDLD
-95 PAKFRRAVV
+95 PAKYRKAVV
-104 SNSLNATKPV
+104 SSSLNATRSVSPS
-114 ALPTSTAVS
+114 TTTAVN
-123 AQVYQVNGDPNLTP
+123 AQMLQVNDNSSRTS
-137 PLVSIG
+137 PLATIDIN
-143 ASSDL
+143 SDL
-148 LNSSFASVG
+148 LNNSFVG
-157 LLSRQARDR
+157 ARLASRQNKDR
-166 FAKVGE
+166 FAKVGGF
-172 VGKTARVSHLVTP
+172 GKTTRVSHLVTP
-185 RIQSVVGTSVD
+185 GIQGVAVTSVD
-196 SVDAEM
+196 GET
-202 ADISQVTDYD
+202 ADISQETGLD
-212 LSQSSAAIPKTNDP
+212 LSQPLTVIPKA
-226 KTNELGKSL
+226 NELGKSI
-235 YTGLALTQRSGL
+235 YAGSVSTQRKDL
-247 GQLDQKDPLVQKLD
+247 AQKDLLVKKLD
-261 STVLRRLRRYDGL
+261 STVLRRLRRYDRL
-274 ITLAATRNGLDP
+274 ITHAAAQNDLDP

-299 NYKAVSPKQA
+299 NYKAVSPKRA

-318 TAREMGVKNI
+318 TAREMGVKNV

-344 QLKTFKKEST
+344 QLKAFKNEST

-368 NNTLPTET
+368 GNTLPTET
-376 RNYVKRVL
+376 RSYVKRVL
-384 AVRDILASR
+384 AVRNILASR

>member
-73 VLERWSVHVNASLYG
+73 VLERWSVHVDASLYG
-88 KSLVDLD
+88 QSLVDLD
-95 PAKFRRAVV
+95 PAKYRKAVV
-104 SNSLNATKPV
+104 SSSLNATRSVSPS
-114 ALPTSTAVS
+114 ATTAMN
-123 AQVYQVNGDPNLTP
+123 AQMLQVNDNSSRTS
-137 PLVSIG
+137 PLATIDIN
-143 ASSDL
+143 SDL
-148 LNSSFASVG
+148 LNNSFVG
-157 LLSRQARDR
+157 ARLASRQNKDR
-166 FAKVGE
+166 FAKVGGF
-172 VGKTARVSHLVTP
+172 GKTTRVSHLVTP
-185 RIQSVVGTSVD
+185 GIQGVAVTSVGG
-196 SVDAEM
+196 ET
-202 ADISQVTDYD
+202 ADISQATGLD
-212 LSQSSAAIPKTNDP
+212 LSQSLTVIPKAD
-226 KTNELGKSL
+226 ELGKSI
-235 YTGLALTQRSGL
+235 YAGSVSTQRKDL
-247 GQLDQKDPLVQKLD
+247 AQKDLLVKKLD
-261 STVLRRLRRYDGL
+261 STVLRRLRRYDRL
-274 ITLAATRNGLDP
+274 ITHAAAQNDLDP
-286 NLLKALVYIESAG
+286 DLLKALVYIESAG
-299 NYKAVSPKQA
+299 NYKAVSPKRA

-318 TAREMGVKNI
+318 TAREMGVKNV

-344 QLKTFKKEST
+344 QLKAFKNEST

-368 NNTLPTET
+368 GNTLPTET
-376 RNYVKRVL
+376 RSYVKRVL
-384 AVRDILASR
+384 AVRNILASR

>member
-73 VLERWSVHVNASLYG
+73 VLERWSVHVDASLYG
-88 KSLVDLD
+88 QSLVDLD
-95 PAKFRRAVV
+95 PAKYRKAVV
-104 SNSLNATKPV
+104 SSSLNATRSVSPS
-114 ALPTSTAVS
+114 TTTAVN
-123 AQVYQVNGDPNLTP
+123 AQMLQVNDNSIRTP
-137 PLVSIG
+137 PLATIDVN
-143 ASSDL
+143 SDL
-148 LNSSFASVG
+148 LNNSFVG
-157 LLSRQARDR
+157 SRLASRQDKDR
-166 FAKVGE
+166 FAKVGGF
-172 VGKTARVSHLVTP
+172 GKTTRVSYLVTP
-185 RIQSVVGTSVD
+185 AIQGVAVTSID
-196 SVDAEM
+196 GET
-202 ADISQVTDYD
+202 ADIPQETGLDFD
-212 LSQSSAAIPKTNDP
+212 LSQPLTVIPEANK
-226 KTNELGKSL
+226 LGKSI
-235 YTGLALTQRSGL
+235 YAGSVSTQRKDL
-247 GQLDQKDPLVQKLD
+247 AQKDPLVKKLD
-261 STVLRRLRRYDGL
+261 STVLRRLRRYDRL
-274 ITLAATRNGLDP
+274 ITHAAAQNDLDP

-299 NYKAVSPKQA
+299 NYKAVSPKRA

-318 TAREMGVKNI
+318 TAREMGVKNV

-344 QLKTFKKEST
+344 QLKAFKNEST

-368 NNTLPTET
+368 GNTLPTET
-376 RNYVKRVL
+376 RSYVKRVL
-384 AVRDILASR
+384 AVRNILASR